1 MRVYTLLND
10 YTFDKMVKEGE
21 VISPHCGYNSI
32 INFSGTSLLK
42 FGSKLY
48 EDTFSKNQEYDER
61 PIFFVLL

>member
-1 MRVYTLLND
+1 MEKFCPKCGKKVSATAK
-10 YTFDKMVKEGE
+10 FC
-21 VISPHCGYNSI
+21 PHCGYNSI
-32 INFSGTSLLK
+32 INFSGTALLK